1 MGGPLEG
8 HAGWVRCL
16 AFATDP
22 EGRLLLASGGW
33 DKTVRLWDLATGVCA
48 ITLRRRTSVRSI
60 AVAGRVLAIGDVEGC
75 SVIEW
80 DGYPGP

>member
-1 MGGPLEG
+1 
-8 HAGWVRCL
+8 
-16 AFATDP
+16 
-22 EGRLLLASGGW
+22 
-33 DKTVRLWDLATGVCA
+33 VRLWDLATGVCA

-60 AVAGRVLAIGDVEGC
+60 AAAGRVLAIGDAEGC